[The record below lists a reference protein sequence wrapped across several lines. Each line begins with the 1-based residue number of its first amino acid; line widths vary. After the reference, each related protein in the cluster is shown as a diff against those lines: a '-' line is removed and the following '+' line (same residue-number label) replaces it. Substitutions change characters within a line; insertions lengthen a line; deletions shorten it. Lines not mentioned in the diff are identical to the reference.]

1 MEFRSE
7 KDLREREKWKIKEIN
22 WVPINIMCQ
31 IQLYASKYNQIRS
44 ESF

>member
-22 WVPINIMCQ
+22 WVSINIMCQ
-31 IQLYASKYNQIRS
+31 IQTYASKYNQIRS